1 MKIFTTGQIKALDAK
16 TIDFE
21 GITSLRLMDRAALAL
36 FKRIVER
43 IRPTDSILVI
53 AGPGNNGGDA
63 LAIARLL
70 AEAGYQAQTILC
82 NLSTLSRDASIQL
95 DKLQKTP
102 AAKIAN
108 LSSTKD
114 LSLFEGSA
122 CIIDG
127 LFGSGLN
134 RPLTGFYAE
143 VVQWINRQASKK
155 ISIDLPSGMLGED
168 NRDNSQ
174 TNIVHSNLVLGLQ
187 FPRLAFLLPEN
198 EQSIER
204 WELVDIA
211 VHPKAFEEIPAFCS
225 FSEMEEIS
233 RLLKKRSLFSHKGTF
248 GKGLLIAGS
257 PGMMGAAVLSSKG
270 ALRSGIGLL
279 HTRIP
284 ASGVPVLQTA
294 LPEAIVQSYVS
305 DGFYLTSDAT
315 DLASFSAIAIGPGIG
330 TEKVQAVSLEKILKL
345 QPDNLVL
352 DADALNLLSENRNLF
367 GLLPGST
374 ILTPHPKEF
383 DRLTGSVSHSGYER
397 LEKALDFARR
407 HRVYLILKGAYT
419 ACITPEGTC
428 TFNSTGNPGMATGGS
443 GDVLTGIIVSLL
455 AQGYHQEE
463 ACKLGV
469 YLHGLSGDLALGSQ
483 SQESLL
489 AGDIAE
495 NIGKAFNQLHKKST
509 Y

>member
-1 MKIFTTGQIKALDAK
+1 MKIFTTGQIKELDAK
-16 TIDFE
+16 TIEME

-36 FKRIVER
+36 FKRIIEA
-43 IRPTDSILVI
+43 IRPADSILVV

-82 NLSTLSRDASIQL
+82 NLNTLPRDASIQL
-95 DKLQKTP
+95 DRLQRTP
-102 AAKIAN
+102 AAKITN
-108 LSSTKD
+108 LSNTKD
-114 LSLFEGSA
+114 LSLFDGSA

-143 VVQWINRQASKK
+143 VVQWINGQASKK
-155 ISIDLPSGMLGED
+155 ISIDLPSGMFGED
-168 NRDNSQ
+168 NRNNIQ
-174 TNIVHSNLVLGLQ
+174 TNMVHSNLVLGLQ

-198 EQSIER
+198 EQSIES
-204 WELVDIA
+204 WDLVDIA
-211 VHPKAFEEIPAFCS
+211 IHPKAMEEMPASCS
-225 FSEMEEIS
+225 FSEMKEICL
-233 RLLKKRSLFSHKGTF
+233 LLKKRTAFSHKGTF

-284 ASGVPVLQTA
+284 ASGVPVLQTT
-294 LPEAIVQSYVS
+294 LPEAIVQAYAS
-305 DGFYLTSDAT
+305 DGFYLKSDPA
-315 DLASFSAIAIGPGIG
+315 DLASFSAIGIGPGIG
-330 TEKVQAVSLEKILKL
+330 TGKAQAISLENILKL
-345 QPDNLVL
+345 QPENLVL
-352 DADALNLLSENRNLF
+352 DADALNLLSENKSLL
-367 GLLPGST
+367 GLLPKNT

-383 DRLTGSVSHSGYER
+383 DRLAGSVSHSGYER

-407 HRVYLILKGAYT
+407 HRIYLILKGAYT

-428 TFNSTGNPGMATGGS
+428 AFNSTGNPGMATGGS
-443 GDVLTGIIVSLL
+443 GDVLTGIVVSLL
-455 AQGYHQEE
+455 AQGYIQEE

-469 YLHGLSGDLALGSQ
+469 YLHGLSGDLALNNQ

-495 NIGKAFNQLHKKST
+495 NLGKAFNQLHKKST